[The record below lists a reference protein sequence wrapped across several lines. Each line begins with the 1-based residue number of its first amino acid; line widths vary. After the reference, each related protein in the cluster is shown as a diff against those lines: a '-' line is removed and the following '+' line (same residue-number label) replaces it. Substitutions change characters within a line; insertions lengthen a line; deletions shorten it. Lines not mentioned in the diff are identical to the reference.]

1 MQYFGI
7 LLQIDHTRSRRV
19 TVHGFLTHS
28 QPPTANPDGGSE
40 RAYKKKTCPVFL
52 RNVNIS

>member
-19 TVHGFLTHS
+19 TVNGFFTHS
-28 QPPTANPDGGSE
+28 QPPTANPQGGLRGASF
-40 RAYKKKTCPVFL
+40 KKNLSTVPEK
-52 RNVNIS
+52 R